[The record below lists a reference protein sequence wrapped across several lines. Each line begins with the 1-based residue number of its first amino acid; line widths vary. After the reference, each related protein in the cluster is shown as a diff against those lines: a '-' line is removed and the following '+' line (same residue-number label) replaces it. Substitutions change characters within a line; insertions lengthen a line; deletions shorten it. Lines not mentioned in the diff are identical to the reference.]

1 MTPGAALELQK
12 VTKAFAGG
20 GGLLGGRRHVVQAL
34 SDVSFALGQREVLGL
49 VGESGCGKST
59 VARIVAGLTR
69 PTEGSVFIHGR
80 PAAGMSRRVQMI
92 FQNPYASLNPR
103 KTIRQTLEEPL
114 RVHGMVPPPMTRVA
128 VDRLLEEVGLDPGLA
143 ARRPHQLSG
152 GQCQRVG
159 IARALSVAP
168 DILVCDEPVSA
179 LDVSIQAQ
187 ILNLFADL
195 RERRAVSYLF
205 ISHDLVVVERLS
217 NRIAVMYL
225 GRIVE
230 TAPPADL
237 FAHPRHPYT
246 QALLEA
252 VPRLGRRRGRAAVA
266 TGERPSPLNP
276 PSGCHFHP
284 RCPRA
289 MERCRTSAPQRT
301 EIAPGHV
308 VACHL
313 HG

>member
-1 MTPGAALELQK
+1 MTAAAALELRGI
-12 VTKAFAGG
+12 TKTFAVG
-20 GGLLGGRRHVVQAL
+20 GGLLRSRRVVQAL
-34 SDVSFALGQREVLGL
+34 TDVSLTLGQREVLGL

-59 VARIVAGLTR
+59 VARIVTGLARPTAGAVVIQGRPIAGL
-69 PTEGSVFIHGR
+69 
-80 PAAGMSRRVQMI
+80 SRRVQMI

-103 KTIRQTLEEPL
+103 KTIRQTLGEPL
-114 RVHGMVPPPMTRVA
+114 KVHGIAAPSAIGSV
-128 VDRLLEEVGLDPGLA
+128 VDRLLEEVGLDPALA
-143 ARRPHQLSG
+143 SRQPHQLSG

-205 ISHDLVVVERLS
+205 ISHDLGVVERLS
-217 NRIAVMYL
+217 DRVAVMYL

-230 TAPPADL
+230 TATRADL
-237 FAHPRHPYT
+237 FARPRHPYT

-252 VPRLGRRRGRAAVA
+252 VPRLGRRRAHAATA
-266 TGERPSPLNP
+266 PGERPSPLNP
-276 PSGCHFHP
+276 PSGCAFHP
-284 RCPRA
+284 RCPHA
-289 MERCRTSAPQRT
+289 LDRCRVSAPQPT
-301 EIAPGHV
+301 EISPGHV